1 MSHLRHVGL
10 VAGWEFQRY
19 FKWKDQIIGLLVFLV
34 LSGAGYA
41 VSRMMSAGRGPI
53 VVATSGVELS
63 APAGSGVVVVPAPD
77 GDAARA
83 ALLRDGDAHG
93 ILTRMPDGTFSLLVE
108 KAPRNVDALWALVGE
123 QVRRERLAASGLS
136 EEELARI
143 LSPPQV
149 AMQFTNPD
157 RRRTSRAEI
166 AVAGIFQGIMLL
178 VVFTSMA
185 FLLTGITGEKQL
197 RVTESI
203 TAIIR
208 PQAWID
214 GKILGICA
222 YALTS
227 IANMTVGALLLAL
240 AAKAAWGFSLPDAVV
255 RPGVLLVLAVYALLG
270 LILWNAFFA
279 AFAATIDDPN
289 TSARTSAMFVPMIP
303 VGLAMTVLRDPDH
316 ITSRMLAIF
325 PLTSPSAL
333 PARMLLS
340 DPGIAEIGVSVLL
353 LAATI
358 WLVRRLAGRIFE
370 IGMLMYG
377 KEPTLREMWRW
388 ATAASRERLETA
400 APDGR

>member
-1 MSHLRHVGL
+1 MSHLRHVWL

-19 FKWKDQIIGLLVFLV
+19 FKWKDQIVGLLVFIV

-41 VSRMMSAGRGPI
+41 VSRMVSAGRGPLI
-53 VVATSGVELS
+53 VATSGIELS
-63 APAGSGVVVVPAPD
+63 APAGSGVIVVPAPE

-83 ALLRDGDAHG
+83 ALLREGEAHG
-93 ILTRMPDGTFSLLVE
+93 ILTRLPDGTFSLLVD
-108 KAPRNVDALWALVGE
+108 KAPRNVDALWSLVGDH
-123 QVRRERLAASGLS
+123 VRRERLAVSGLS

-143 LSPPQV
+143 LSPPQF
-149 AMQFTNPD
+149 AMEFIDPD
-157 RRRTSRAEI
+157 RGRTSKAEI
-166 AVAGIFQGIMLL
+166 AAAAIFQGIMLL
-178 VVFTSMA
+178 AVFTSLA
-185 FLLTGITGEKQL
+185 LLLTGITGEKQL

-227 IANMTVGALLLAL
+227 IANMAVGALLLAVV
-240 AAKAAWGFSLPDAVV
+240 AKAAWGFTLPETVV
-255 RPGVLLVLAVYALLG
+255 RPGVLLVLAVFAILG

-279 AFAATIDDPN
+279 AFASTIDDPN
-289 TSARTSAMFVPMIP
+289 TSTRSAAMFLPMLP
-303 VGLAMTVLRDPDH
+303 VGLAMAVLRDPDH
-316 ITSRMLAIF
+316 ITSRILAVF

-388 ATAASRERLETA
+388 ATAPSRERLGTA
-400 APDGR
+400 SPDGR